1 MWEASRQKEKTSQFK
16 NELISWPNIHFV
28 EVAVD
33 NMRFGRLIACL
44 LSHSRA
50 LRLNNQ
56 CNHELTMS
64 KTYPLLQMLI
74 SESQPMR

>member
-50 LRLNNQ
+50 LRLNN
-56 CNHELTMS
+56 
-64 KTYPLLQMLI
+64 
-74 SESQPMR
+74 